1 MLKKSALT
9 VMLAMCVSSGVPALA
24 LAQPGGHREGYGHGG
39 GMQHRGDDRGHGR
52 GHQERDDRREDRQ
65 DDRREAGPQHR
76 FQKGE
81 RLPEEYRHRHYTVEN
96 WREHRLSA
104 PPRGYHW
111 VQVGGEYV
119 LVSNSSNIILQISI
133 GG

>member
-1 MLKKSALT
+1 MLKN
-9 VMLAMCVSSGVPALA
+9 LARLAVLATCLASGSIA
-24 LAQPGGHREGYGHGG
+24 LAQHDGHHDGNRHEG
-39 GMQHRGDDRGHGR
+39 GMPERGYERGHGR
-52 GHQERDDRREDRQ
+52 GHHDKDDRREGRP
-65 DDRREAGPQHR
+65 EHR
-76 FQKGE
+76 FQKGD
-81 RLPEEYRHRHYTVEN
+81 RLPEEYRHRHYVVEN